1 MKAKYYLIL
10 IFLSAIILIF
20 TACNNG
26 RSDEMN
32 IPEEFVQGFT
42 VDNSKP
48 LASVLT
54 KTYKLHDL
62 RSFFGQISPNES
74 LMYGKHD
81 VKSLLNINHVNERF
95 PIECLRKAESMSYYV
110 VYKVNE
116 GGYFYVFWSLCVEPL
131 PEKRSEYSIKNADNA
146 SVYFTAYLSPSS
158 LRKASDFDS
167 ITENL
172 STAEDVSQIDSALEI
187 SFLMSS
193 GIRSYSLLEN
203 GSVMEIG
210 YKNSDK
216 IESRKD
222 LIVTSKNL
230 LSKNIAS
237 TASHLASIHPKDL
250 P

>member
-1 MKAKYYLIL
+1 L

-20 TACNNG
+20 TACDNG
-26 RSDEMN
+26 GSDEMN

-54 KTYKLHDL
+54 KTYALHDL

-74 LMYGKHD
+74 LMYGTHD
-81 VKSLLNINHVNERF
+81 VKSLNINHVHERF
-95 PIECLRKAESMSYYV
+95 PIECLRKAEPMSYYV
-110 VYKVNE
+110 VYKVSE
-116 GGYFYVFWSLCVEPL
+116 GGYFYVFWSLSVDPS
-131 PEKRSEYSIKNADNA
+131 PAKKSEYPTKNANNA

-167 ITENL
+167 IKENF